1 MKNVIQSKFSEEDR
15 VEIRNEVN
23 SLMALIE
30 GKVAALNEEER
41 LKYGSINEVNK
52 LFVNKVKS
60 YSDESPSL
68 RSPDVDW
75 VEFRADYDMRA
86 FLESQIQ
93 SLSSVVYQLESTK
106 KLHDYDN
113 FQDSLIDYNYT
124 QYKKNAQD
132 SGYSEKLTE
141 LKQFFPRTKKSNNQN
156 IEE

>member
-86 FLESQIQ
+86 F
-93 SLSSVVYQLESTK
+93 
-106 KLHDYDN
+106 
-113 FQDSLIDYNYT
+113 
-124 QYKKNAQD
+124 
-132 SGYSEKLTE
+132 
-141 LKQFFPRTKKSNNQN
+141 RKSNT
-156 IEE
+156 IAF